1 MRKNPSFSR
10 ELIPLKEASKIS
22 GYHPDYL
29 SYLIR
34 KGKIEGKRIGRDWFT
49 TEKAIR
55 TYLSTKKFL
64 PIRELL
70 FSKIKP
76 RTIFVFALALI
87 LIGIGAF
94 LILNPPDYFQ
104 RAKGDFNAGTEFQT
118 KNLNIQPSNGK
129 EIKEVKVTTY
139 SSDSAGGIEISI
151 QPESASL
158 PQDQEPLLFQ
168 KLKDFFRKLFK

>member
-1 MRKNPSFSR
+1 MRKNPSFPR
-10 ELIPLKEASKIS
+10 ELISLKEASKIS

-118 KNLNIQPSNGK
+118 KNLNIQPSS
-129 EIKEVKVTTY
+129 ETREVKVTTY

-151 QPESASL
+151 QSESGILPPE
-158 PQDQEPLLFQ
+158 QETSFFQ
-168 KLKDFFRKLFK
+168 KVKDFFGNLF